1 MRIAFVVNNFPPR
14 VGGLE
19 THVYGLARHLEAA
32 GHDVRVLALTDEI
45 DRRFDDDLEVVRFR
59 EFLRIGDV
67 LGFPVPGTT
76 RRIVTDLAQWKPDII
91 SVHTRFFP
99 MSWVG
104 LRVARRLGV
113 PLIHTEH
120 GSGHVASESLAIR
133 WGSRAVDFTFGRAVL
148 RGATQVLGVSEKT
161 TAFVEKL
168 SGRKAK
174 VFYNAIE
181 PVDEVRQE
189 LPGSEGLKVVFVGRL
204 VSGKGSDV
212 FVDVV
217 AELRRRGVE
226 ASAVVLGDGPE
237 RARLEA
243 AIADS
248 QLQDRVVVRG
258 RVTANEVHQELRGAI
273 LVNPSTLAEGFQ
285 ITLLEALAAGGRA
298 VTYDVPGGNVLS
310 GQGHPVVVVR
320 EQNASALAAAVMRMS
335 AEPDGSRPSLT
346 QWYWPERAIEYARIC
361 EQLLSEAP

>member
-19 THVYGLARHLEAA
+19 THVYGLARHLVAA
-32 GHDVRVLALTDEI
+32 GHEVRVLALTDEV
-45 DRRFDDDLEVVRFR
+45 DRRFEDDLDVIRFR

-76 RRIVTDLAQWKPDII
+76 RRVVRDLAQWRPDVI

-120 GSGHVASESLAIR
+120 GSGHVASESRVIR

-161 TAFVEKL
+161 VAFVEKL

-181 PVDEVRQE
+181 PAGEVGE
-189 LPGSEGLKVVFVGRL
+189 ALPAPEGLKVVFVGRL

-212 FVDVV
+212 FIDVV
-217 AELRRRGVE
+217 AELRERGVD

-237 RARLEA
+237 RSRLEA
-243 AIADS
+243 SIADA
-248 QLQDRVVVRG
+248 QLQDRVVLRG
-258 RVTANEVHQELRGAI
+258 RVAADEVQQELHGAI
-273 LVNPSTLAEGFQ
+273 LVNPSVLAEGFQ
-285 ITLLEALAAGGRA
+285 ITLLEALAAGGR
-298 VTYDVPGGNVLS
+298 VVSYDVPGGTVLA
-310 GQGHPVVVVR
+310 GQGHPVEVVR
-320 EQNASALAAAVMRMS
+320 EQNASALAEAVMRMN
-335 AEPDGSRPSLT
+335 AEPVASRPSLSE
-346 QWYWPERAIEYARIC
+346 WYWPERAVEYARIC
-361 EQLLSEAP
+361 EELVPEAP

>member
-1 MRIAFVVNNFPPR
+1 MRIAIVVNNFPPR

-19 THVYGLARHLEAA
+19 THVYGLARHLVAA

-45 DRRFDDDLEVVRFR
+45 DRRFDDDLDVVRFR

-76 RRIVTDLAQWKPDII
+76 RRVARDLAQWRPDVI

-120 GSGHVASESLAIR
+120 GSGHVASESPLIR
-133 WGSRAVDFTFGRAVL
+133 WGSKAVDLTLGRAVL

-161 TAFVEKL
+161 VAFVETL
-168 SGRKAK
+168 SGRKAR

-181 PVDEVRQE
+181 PVEEGGEMPLAPD
-189 LPGSEGLKVVFVGRL
+189 GLKVVFVGRL
-204 VSGKGSDV
+204 VSGKGADV
-212 FVDVV
+212 FVEVV
-217 AELRRRGVE
+217 AKLRERGVDV
-226 ASAVVLGDGPE
+226 SAVALGDGPE
-237 RARLEA
+237 RPRLEA
-243 AIADS
+243 LIADL
-248 QLQDRVVVRG
+248 QLQEHVLLRG
-258 RVTANEVHQELRGAI
+258 RVAASEVQRELHGAI
-273 LVNPSTLAEGFQ
+273 LISPSVLAEGFQ

-298 VTYDVPGGNVLS
+298 VSYDVPGGAVLAA
-310 GQGHPVVVVR
+310 QGHPVAVVH
-320 EQNASALAAAVMRMS
+320 EQNASALADAVMRMS
-335 AEPDGSRPSLT
+335 AEPVTSGRSLSE
-346 QWYWPERAIEYARIC
+346 WYWPERAVEYALIC
-361 EQLLSEAP
+361 EEVVAEAP